1 LGVGSIGGSGKT
13 KVVKR
18 FCWLVASVL
27 GIGMVSSRSDAVG
40 AGTPTFQFR
49 EPHLRSM
56 TLLPAA
62 VPIPPSLFS
71 PSVSS
76 NRCRRAYPTGGDT
89 NQIYLVS
96 SKVSVKPLAG
106 VAIGELLPGLK
117 PVASRAVP
125 GWWSVETGS
134 PEEAL
139 AVASRL
145 SDDARILAAYPEMR
159 RPVALHGAY
168 APAPNDPRFPE
179 AFHLENRNADGSRAG
194 ADLNVRAAWP
204 LTHGTNV
211 MVGVVDDGIELTHV
225 DLARAA
231 AGMLHTNFVDKN
243 SNVFPQGGA
252 DNHGTAVAGVIAA
265 TTDNGIGVS
274 GVAPDARLV
283 AMRVF
288 SNGDIPL
295 SVTDE
300 DMATMFGYRDD
311 VVWVQNHS
319 WGFAAAVQASASGQE
334 TDAVERGAVL
344 GRGGKGTVY
353 VRSAGNQRGFA
364 GNANEDGYLATT
376 AVIPVAAVR
385 ADGRVASYSSPG
397 ANLLVAAPSSDD
409 GFPKVP
415 TTDRT
420 GIAGFTAAGAGD
432 AADYTGFTG
441 TSASAP
447 QVSGVVALMLSVNT
461 NLTARDVQHLLV
473 LSSRHIDLADPI
485 IVTNGAGLRFSENV
499 GYGVP
504 DAGVA
509 VELARNWPLLPPVV
523 EHVVTVTTNLMIPD
537 DGLHLEVPEMPGG
550 SNFSA
555 TAGLSLQADDPT
567 LLLPLVDVGQALVP
581 LTTNLI
587 GKGALIQRGIN
598 NFEEKIRFAA
608 DAGARFAVIYNN
620 TGTTERLVMG
630 LTDFSPIPAVMIGQN
645 SGLLLA
651 AQLAQ
656 TNVSARLATVGA
668 TVVLPVATNL
678 VCEHVTVRI
687 RTSHPTRGSVRI
699 TLKSPAGTIA
709 ALQPTG
715 DDTAPGPVDWTYV
728 SAQAFLEPSRGDWS
742 VTLSDQVAGGVGNV
756 AEVDLTVRGV
766 PIIDTD
772 SDGLDD
778 NWEMARF
785 GTLAY
790 GPLDDPDKDG
800 WNNAAEQA
808 LGTDPLVRNHPR
820 QVDVSRWNGSLLRLS
835 WPGNG
840 LGTNA
845 VYSSMEAGSPF
856 EVTTN
861 VPSRFPVTE
870 WFVPSTNGARFF
882 RVAE

>member
-1 LGVGSIGGSGKT
+1 
-13 KVVKR
+13 VKR
-18 FCWLVASVL
+18 ICWLVASVL
-27 GIGMVSSRSDAVG
+27 GIGLDSFRCAAAG
-40 AGTPTFQFR
+40 AEAPTYRFR

-56 TLLPAA
+56 TVLPALS
-62 VPIPPSLFS
+62 PIAQSLFA

-76 NRCRRAYPTGGDT
+76 NRWLRAYPTGGDT
-89 NQIYLVS
+89 NQVYLVS
-96 SKVSVKPLAG
+96 SRVSVKPVAG

-134 PEEAL
+134 PEAAL
-139 AVASRL
+139 VLASRL
-145 SDDARILAAYPEMR
+145 SDDARIVSAYPEMR

-204 LTHGTNV
+204 VTRGTNV
-211 MVGVVDDGIELTHV
+211 MVGVVDDGIELTHA

-231 AGMLHTNFVDKN
+231 AGTLHTNFVEKN
-243 SNVFPQGGA
+243 SNVFPQSGS

-274 GVAPDARLV
+274 GVAADARLV
-283 AMRVF
+283 AIRVF

-295 SVTDE
+295 SVTDD

-353 VRSAGNQRGFA
+353 VRSAGNQRGSA
-364 GNANEDGYLATT
+364 GNANEDGYLTST

-385 ADGRVASYSSPG
+385 SDGRVASYSSPG

-420 GIAGFTAAGAGD
+420 GLAGFTATGTGD
-432 AADYTGFTG
+432 GADYTGFTG

-509 VELARNWPLLPPVV
+509 VELARNWPSLPPVV
-523 EHVVTVTTNLMIPD
+523 EHMVTVTTNLMIPD
-537 DGLHLEVPEMPGG
+537 DGLHLEAPEMPGG

-555 TAGLSLQADDPT
+555 TAGLSLQADEPT
-567 LLLPLVDVGQALVP
+567 PLLPLVDVGQALVP
-581 LTTNLI
+581 LTTDLT
-587 GKGALIQRGIN
+587 GKAALIERGTN

-608 DAGARFAVIYNN
+608 DAGARFAVVYNN
-620 TGTTERLVMG
+620 VGTTERLLMG
-630 LTDFSPIPAVMIGQN
+630 LTDFSPIPAVMIGRN
-645 SGLLLA
+645 DGFLLA

-668 TVVLPVATNL
+668 TIVLPVATNL

-687 RTSHPTRGSVRI
+687 RTSHPKRGTLRI
-699 TLKSPAGTIA
+699 TLKSPSGTIA

-715 DDTAPGPVDWTYV
+715 EDTAPGPVDWTYV
-728 SAQAFLEPSRGDWS
+728 SVQAFLEPARGDWS
-742 VTLSDQVAGGVGNV
+742 VTLSDQVAGGVGDV
-756 AEVDLTVRGV
+756 TEVDLTVRGV
-766 PIIDTD
+766 PIVDTD
-772 SDGLDD
+772 NDGLDD
-778 NWEMARF
+778 NWEQARF

-790 GPLDDPDKDG
+790 GARDDPDKDG

-808 LGTDPLVRNHPR
+808 MGTDPLMKNQPWRL
-820 QVDVSRWNGSLLRLS
+820 DVSRWNESLLRLS

-840 LGTNA
+840 LGTNM
-845 VYSSMEAGSPF
+845 VYSSAEAGSPF
-856 EVTTN
+856 EIVTN
-861 VPSRFPVTE
+861 LASRFPVAE